1 MLSYSAVMQISLQ
14 SFMQAMPLTRG
25 GGQRKDCE
33 ILDSVSTRIGKTGSS
48 IMPYRACLLKTASY
62 WDNGEISKSAFLF
75 NQFLAKFSVGNLPSK
90 TTSVWGKGGTRF
102 FHELPFLGPKVGPS
116 FPMSHDHPCT
126 ALSGHQYLK
135 NYPISFL

>member
-1 MLSYSAVMQISLQ
+1 MLSCSAVMQISLQ

-25 GGQRKDCE
+25 GQLKDCK
-33 ILDSVSTRIGKTGSS
+33 LFDSLSKRIGKTGSF
-48 IMPYRACLLKTASY
+48 ITLYTACLLKTASY

-75 NQFLAKFSVGNLPSK
+75 NQFLTKFSVGNSPSK
-90 TTSVWGKGGTRF
+90 MTSVWDKGGKKF
-102 FHELPFLGPKVGPS
+102 FHELPFFGPKVGTS
-116 FPMSHDHPCT
+116 FPMSHDRPCT